1 MSIKEYLTEGV
12 TDSEFAREVKKIAK
26 MTNRNDHSGAAVAGA
41 KLLDKAFGGYSKT
54 VKVLEHIQE
63 IHKLYGSMPYE
74 LGQLRYSILKLMWED
89 AKKKLGEE
97 QSTAFYGAY

>member
-12 TDSEFAREVKKIAK
+12 TDSEFMRTVKQIEK
-26 MTNRNDHSGAAVAGA
+26 MTDRNDHSGAAIAGA

-54 VKVLEHIQE
+54 VKVLEHLQE

-74 LGQLRYSILKLMWED
+74 LGQFRYSTLKLMWKD
-89 AKKKLGEE
+89 ADKKLSKE
-97 QSTAFYGAY
+97 QSAAFNGAY